1 MQTAQQEQLL
11 SNDHRWWD
19 EFWTRA
25 HGSATTAERDPETWY
40 DLVWQ
45 VTFDYWFEL
54 FERLCP
60 GKRMLECGCGSARVS
75 QYMAQRG
82 YHCTL
87 LDRSEQGLALAKR
100 NFDAASLKGEFVL
113 GDIKSLGFRD
123 GEFDVVYSGGVLEF
137 LGDLKRPAQEMVR
150 VLKPG
155 DLFAANI
162 VPPKFSIQSI
172 ADIERTAAYALRH
185 LAGGRVRDAF
195 RRVRQIPSEYCV
207 HPWSLQDYL
216 GAYEAAGLVS
226 AKGFVITPFP
236 ALALP
241 RAGQKLYARAMK
253 ALLPQW
259 RRFNESGSRW
269 SRWWGIGYA
278 THGIKGR

>member
-1 MQTAQQEQLL
+1 MN
-11 SNDHRWWD
+11 NDDRWWD

-25 HGSATTAERDPETWY
+25 PVLTATAERDPETWT

-45 VTFDYWFEL
+45 VFFDYWFEL
-54 FERLCP
+54 FEKLSP

-87 LDRSEQGLALAKR
+87 LDRSEQGLSLAKR
-100 NFDAASLKGEFVL
+100 NFDAHSLKGEFVL

-123 GEFDVVYSGGVLEF
+123 GEFDVVYSGGVLEY
-137 LGDLKRPAQEMVR
+137 LGDLKRPTLEMVR
-150 VLKPG
+150 ILKPG
-155 DLFAANI
+155 GLFAASM

-172 ADIERTAAYALRH
+172 ADIERTAAYALRN

-195 RRVRQIPSEYCV
+195 RRVRQIPGGYHVS
-207 HPWSLQDYL
+207 PWSLQDYL
-216 GAYEAAGLVS
+216 GACEAAGLVS
-226 AKGFVITPFP
+226 TKGFVTTPFP

-253 ALLPQW
+253 ALLSQW

-269 SRWWGIGYA
+269 SQWWGIGY
-278 THGIKGR
+278 TIYGIKK